1 MSLPTASPSMRARS
15 SALAARTVSSIA
27 RPSSPATARAGGDS
41 ERTQPS
47 MTLAASSGSA
57 ADSRRSSLAR
67 DSASNAPSNR
77 DPGAAR
83 HDGSP
88 SDIAVRNSPGATT
101 VTAIPVPASSAP
113 ST

>member
-15 SALAARTVSSIA
+15 SALAARTASSIA
-27 RPSSPATARAGGDS
+27 RPSSPATARAGGDC
-41 ERTQPS
+41 ERMQSS
-47 MTLAASSGSA
+47 MTRAASPGSA
-57 ADSRRSSLAR
+57 AVFRRSVLSIA
-67 DSASNAPSNR
+67 SAANALSNR

-83 HDGSP
+83 HDGS
-88 SDIAVRNSPGATT
+88 SCDIAVRNSPGATT